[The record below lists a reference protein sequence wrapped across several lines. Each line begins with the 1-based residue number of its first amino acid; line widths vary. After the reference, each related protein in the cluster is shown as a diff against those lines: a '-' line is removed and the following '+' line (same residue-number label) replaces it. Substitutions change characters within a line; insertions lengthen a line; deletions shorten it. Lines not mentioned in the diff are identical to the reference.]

1 MLSIK
6 HATKTFDEDVN
17 KQNGAAAILSKKS
30 ALDENAKPT
39 TTTLE
44 AVYRIQNKLN
54 IYVAFNV
61 NSK

>member
-6 HATKTFDEDVN
+6 PVTKTFDEDVN

-39 TTTLE
+39 TTLE